1 MQSDWECLFANR
13 SVQTSSHV
21 IAAVKLDDEV
31 TADWQLVACGYT
43 TVEDDY
49 GSRRDDLRYKCT
61 VNILPPTYNH
71 VVIIKT
77 KSTCGNRSISL
88 PRDNASHS
96 NYFPPADL
104 PTSESLFI
112 GSRRSSRSPSIRIR
126 HLTSRTFLFSSN
138 RWFVITHTL
147 FPLASGNYRTKRC
160 TTQRSL

>member
-1 MQSDWECLFANR
+1 MIE
-13 SVQTSSHV
+13 SVSVGTSTLV
-21 IAAVKLDDEV
+21 AATVKLDSWL
-31 TADWQLVACGYT
+31 AACCSRLGYT
-43 TVEDDY
+43 MVEDDY
-49 GSRRDDLRYKCT
+49 GSGRDDPRYKCT

-77 KSTCGNRSISL
+77 KSTCGNRSSSL

-112 GSRRSSRSPSIRIR
+112 GSLRSSRSPSNRIR

-138 RWFVITHTL
+138 AYAVPTTIWELPNYEMYHTKEHIN
-147 FPLASGNYRTKRC
+147 SH
-160 TTQRSL
+160 